1 MIYTLGNM
9 ELMERKKVAFF
20 ASSKTASLSVLPTLD
35 WATEIARR
43 EEVTICSG
51 FQSPLEKKI
60 LPYLLRGKC
69 GIIIALSRGIYKK
82 IPEEYQEAFD
92 AGRILFV
99 SQQKEKV
106 TRRGKSSGDQR
117 NRYLADIADE
127 LVFASVGPE
136 SSLNKLMYQTT
147 KKRLPKLTVF

>member
-9 ELMERKKVAFF
+9 ELMERKRVAFF
-20 ASSKTASLSVLPTLD
+20 ASSKTASLSVFPTLD
-35 WATEIARR
+35 WATETARR
-43 EEVTICSG
+43 EDVTVCSG

-82 IPEEYQEAFD
+82 IPEEYQEAFE

-99 SQQKEKV
+99 SQQKEAV
-106 TRRGKSSGDQR
+106 TRRGQNSGDQR

-136 SSLNKLMYQTT
+136 SSLNSLM
-147 KKRLPKLTVF
+147 KGLEDKEIIRI